1 MNLKEKRKIELD
13 NQKNHR
19 KEEVILAALEVFKK
33 KGIENTKMTDIA
45 EKAEIGVASVYRY
58 FKTKPDLAVEAAC
71 KFWSDE
77 ISKLY
82 KYYTEEEFLEKNSIT
97 KVKELLEIYLKLYK
111 EHQDFIRF
119 IDEFDRYVV
128 KENISMERLKAYEK
142 SIIDLKPL
150 LINVLEQGKEEG
162 TIRKDLNSEQ
172 FYFSINH
179 ALMCL
184 SEKLIL
190 RGNILESDEYVQGEE
205 QLKMIIEMAVN
216 YIKQIGGK

>member
-13 NQKNHR
+13 NQKNQR
-19 KEEVILAALEVFKK
+19 KEEVISAALEVFKIQ
-33 KGIENTKMTDIA
+33 GIENTKMTDIA

-77 ISKLY
+77 ISELY
-82 KYYTEEEFLEKNSIT
+82 KYYTEGEFINKNVIT
-97 KVKELLEIYLKLYK
+97 KVKEILEVYLKLYK
-111 EHQDFIRF
+111 DHQDFIRF
-119 IDEFDRYVV
+119 IDEFDRFVV
-128 KENISMERLKAYEK
+128 KETISKERLKAYEK

-150 LINVLEQGKEEG
+150 LINLLEQGIEEG
-162 TIRKDLNSEQ
+162 TIRKDLNCEQ

-184 SEKLIL
+184 CQKLIL
-190 RGNILESDEYVQGEE
+190 RGNVLESDEFVQGEE
-205 QLKMIIEMAVN
+205 QIRMIIEMAVN
-216 YIKQIGGK
+216 YIN